1 MGMVVLFP
9 TYFLSVSMNIG
20 LVVTVYALLIVIWA
34 SMVVVVLLLSLRLC

>member
-9 TYFLSVSMNIG
+9 AYFLSVSMNIG